1 MIEMDVV
8 LTGLPRSGTTLTCSL
23 LNKLPDTVALHEPM
37 QGVDY
42 GDVSDPR
49 QMSQTVKQFFDEQR
63 TSIRERGM
71 ARSRNINGIV
81 PDNPFGSD
89 LLDTGA
95 RQKVDDLGEI
105 TIDKPL
111 SDQFMIVI
119 KHTNRFA
126 PILESLIELFPVYA
140 LVRNPLATLA
150 SWGTID
156 AGIRR
161 GRPGPV
167 GRIAPGVR
175 EKMDRFDDELD
186 RQICLLDWFFEQF
199 NQYLPTQSIIKYES
213 LVASG
218 GRELRVIRPEAEQL
232 NEPLQSRNMNKLYDP
247 SAMVQIGERLLR
259 TEGAYWELYTR
270 QSVEQLLNELQPNT
284 PT

>member
-1 MIEMDVV
+1 MFEMDVV

-37 QGVDY
+37 QGIDY

-63 TSIRERGM
+63 TLIRERGM
-71 ARSRNINGIV
+71 ARSRNINGVV
-81 PDNPFGSD
+81 PDNPFGND

-95 RQKVDDLGEI
+95 RH
-105 TIDKPL
+105 KPL
-111 SDQFMIVI
+111 SDHYMIVI

-126 PILESLIELFPVYA
+126 QILESLSEVFPVYA
-140 LVRNPLATLA
+140 LVRNPLSTLA
-150 SWGTID
+150 SWGTVD

-167 GRIAPGVR
+167 GRIAPAVR
-175 EKMDRFDDELD
+175 ERMNRFDDELD
-186 RQICLLDWFFEQF
+186 RQICLLDWFFDQF
-199 NQYLPTQSIIKYES
+199 NRYLPTQSIIKYES

-232 NEPLQSRNMNKLYDP
+232 DEPLQSRNMNKLYDP
-247 SAMVQIGERLLR
+247 GAMVQIGERLLR

-270 QSVEQLLNELQPNT
+270 QSVEQLLDELQPNT